1 MAGQLTKL
9 LIFLVSAHLMF
20 FLAGQAGLVQFQE
33 EENPHREF
41 IEVFEDGELEES
53 VDVQTEDSGV
63 LERIT
68 EVFLS
73 IPVIQQ
79 ISELL
84 FGPYMVV
91 GNLEIPWVVKTFIQ
105 AVIGIIEFTTLVILI
120 RGVNI

>member
-53 VDVQTEDSGV
+53 VDVQREDSGV

-73 IPVIQQ
+73 IPVIRQ